1 MTIPYDYLWNQV
13 NEVLKSR
20 THIDWALVQ
29 SMREEVRYVL
39 TLGPVVGEN
48 MRLFVTGPDD
58 TKPGYVEISLGVG
71 PEYFK
76 LTQEYFAA
84 HPGIESLPA
93 FTKHSGGLYIS
104 PTDPHATGP
113 DSWRQ
118 GGYIYFAANFREPNS
133 DRLFN
138 IMAIWLIDNLECI
151 LLLREKIAEWHETRN
166 CTLYDYLWKQVS
178 RVLKSRPY
186 LDWELVPTDQ
196 EELNYLIEHGPF
208 ASIVR
213 LMVTGPD
220 DVKTGLVEISFIVS
234 PRNFK
239 ITQEYFAAHPGIE
252 SDPAFT
258 KHSGGLLISPTDPHA
273 TGPDSWRDGG
283 YIYFAAHYRE
293 PNSKALFD
301 RIAIWLIDNLEC
313 ILILQ
318 GKIAEWQ
325 ETRN

>member
-1 MTIPYDYLWNQV
+1 MTIPYDYLWKQV
-13 NEVLKSR
+13 SEVIKSR
-20 THIDWALVQ
+20 PHIDWALVQ
-29 SMREEVRYVL
+29 SMREEVRYIL

-48 MRLFVTGPDD
+48 MRLLVTESTDSE
-58 TKPGYVEISLGVG
+58 PGLIEISLTLS
-71 PEYFK
+71 PEEFK
-76 LTQEYFAA
+76 ITQEYFAA
-84 HPGIESLPA
+84 HPDFESQPPFKKVA
-93 FTKHSGGLYIS
+93 GGLYIA
-104 PTDPHATGP
+104 PTDSYDTGP
-113 DSWRQ
+113 DNWKK
-118 GGYIYFAANFREPNS
+118 GGYVYYVAKFPRPYADGVFSRVPIY
-133 DRLFN
+133 
-138 IMAIWLIDNLECI
+138 LIDCFESI
-151 LLLREKIAEWHETRN
+151 LLLREKIADWHETRN

-178 RVLKSRPY
+178 SVLKSRPY

-220 DVKTGLVEISFIVS
+220 DVKTGLVEISFIVN